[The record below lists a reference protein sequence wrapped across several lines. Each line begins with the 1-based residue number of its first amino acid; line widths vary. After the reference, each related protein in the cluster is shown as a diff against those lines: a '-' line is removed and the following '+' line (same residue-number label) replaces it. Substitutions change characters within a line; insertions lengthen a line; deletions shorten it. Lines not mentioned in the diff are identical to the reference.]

1 MLRIDP
7 AADAAPYVQL
17 RTQLEAQMTSGALEP
32 GSRLPA
38 VRRLAADLGIS
49 PGTVARAYR
58 ELETAG
64 LVTASR
70 RGGTVVAESAP
81 AGADKPAAGQTIA
94 ETVRGFVASL
104 RAAGVNDEEILELT
118 RTALKGAPSP

>member
-7 AADAAPYVQL
+7 TSGTAPYEQL
-17 RTQLEAQMTSGALEP
+17 RTQLEAQMASGELEP
-32 GSRLPA
+32 GTRLPA

-58 ELETAG
+58 ELETGG

-81 AGADKPAAGQTIA
+81 AAAAPAAASGRGVA

-104 RAAGVNDEEILELT
+104 RSAGLSDEEILART
-118 RTALKGAPSP
+118 RTALSEV